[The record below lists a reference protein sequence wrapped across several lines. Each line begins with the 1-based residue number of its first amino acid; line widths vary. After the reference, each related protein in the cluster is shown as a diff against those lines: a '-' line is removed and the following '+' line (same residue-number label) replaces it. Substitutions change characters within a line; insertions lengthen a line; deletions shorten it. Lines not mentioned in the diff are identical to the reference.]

1 VTTAVPSLRLYGY
14 WRSTSS
20 WRVRI
25 GLAWKRLPYEHRAV
39 NLLAGEQHAPAYGEV
54 NPLGM
59 VPALEVTEG
68 GRTVRLCQSL
78 AILEWLEER
87 FPAPALLSRDPWARA
102 RARQLAEIVNSS
114 IQPLHNQLVLQRIE
128 AGGLERQEWGRFWVT
143 RGLAALEREAA
154 ASAGRF
160 LVGDEVSLADVCLVP
175 QLYAARRFGVEPA
188 MYPTLA
194 RIEAT
199 CADLPAFRE
208 AHADAFAP
216 APGR

>member
-1 VTTAVPSLRLYGY
+1 MTTATPALRLYGY

-25 GLAWKRLPYEHRAV
+25 GLAWKRLPYELVPV
-39 NLLAGEQHAPAYGEV
+39 NLLAGEQHAASYGEV

-59 VPALEVTEG
+59 VPVLEVAEG
-68 GRTVRLCQSL
+68 GRTARLAQSL

-87 FPAPALLSRDPWARA
+87 FPEPALLPRDPLARA

-128 AGGLERQEWGRFWVT
+128 AGGLDRREWGSFWVT

-160 LVGDEVSLADVCLVP
+160 LVGDEASVADVCLVP
-175 QLYAARRFGVEPA
+175 QLYAARRFGVDPA
-188 MYPTLA
+188 RYPTLA
-194 RIEAT
+194 RVEAT

-216 APGR
+216 APGK